1 MPLDFLNSSVINS
14 GPTLQGMIICTIA
27 SLVFGLAITGIY
39 VFRNKYSKSLA
50 STLVLL
56 PAIVQIIIM
65 LVNGN
70 IGVGIAVAGA
80 FSLIRFRSIPG
91 TAREIGSLFFAM
103 AIGFVTGLG
112 YIFFALVFLLII
124 GGVSLL
130 LARFSFG
137 ENGNVCYLKIKISEN
152 LDYEG
157 LFDEIFSKYTR
168 SAELEKVK
176 TINMGSMFELTYAIR
191 MKPLGLT
198 QRDSMKKAFID
209 ELRGRNG
216 NLTVMLSRDMNKEEL

>member
-1 MPLDFLNSSVINS
+1 MPLDFLNRSIINS
-14 GPTLQGMIICTIA
+14 GPTLQGMVICTIA
-27 SLVFGLAITGIY
+27 SLVFGLAIAGIY

-56 PAIVQIIIM
+56 PAIVQVIIM

-70 IGVGIAVAGA
+70 IGIGIAVAGA

-112 YIFFALVFLLII
+112 YIFYAFVFLLII

-130 LARFSFG
+130 LTRFSFG
-137 ENGNVCYLKIKISEN
+137 ENGNIRYLKIKIPEN

-157 LFDEIFSKYTR
+157 LFDEIFPKYTS

-176 TINMGSMFELTYAIR
+176 TVNLGSLFELTYAVR
-191 MKPLGLT
+191 LKTSCLP
-198 QRDSMKKAFID
+198 KKFID
-209 ELRGRNG
+209 ELRSRNG
-216 NLTVMLSRDMNKEEL
+216 NLTIMLSRDINREEL

>member
-1 MPLDFLNSSVINS
+1 MPFDFFNGSIISS
-14 GPTLQGMIICTIA
+14 GPTLQGLIICTIA
-27 SLVFGLAITGIY
+27 SLIFGFAIAGIY
-39 VFRNKYSKSLA
+39 AYKNKYSKSLA
-50 STLVLL
+50 STLALL
-56 PAIVQIIIM
+56 PAIVQVIIM

-70 IGVGIAVAGA
+70 IGIGIAVAGA

-112 YIFFALVFLLII
+112 YIFYAFIFLLLI

-130 LARFSFG
+130 LTRFSFG
-137 ENGNVCYLKIKISEN
+137 ENGNICYLKIKIPDN

-157 LFDEIFSKYTR
+157 LFDEIFLKYTN

-176 TINMGSMFELTYAIR
+176 TVNIGSLLELTYAVR
-191 MKPLGLT
+191 LKPSCVSKT
-198 QRDSMKKAFID
+198 FID
-209 ELRGRNG
+209 ELRGRNC
-216 NLTVMLSRDMNKEEL
+216 NQAVMLSRDNNKEEL

>member
-1 MPLDFLNSSVINS
+1 MPLDFFSSSIINS

-27 SLVFGLAITGIY
+27 SLVFGLAIAGIY
-39 VFRNKYSKSLA
+39 VFKNKYSKSLA

-56 PAIVQIIIM
+56 PAIVQVIIM

-70 IGVGIAVAGA
+70 IGIGIAVAGA

-112 YIFFALVFLLII
+112 YIFYALVFLFII

-130 LARFSFG
+130 LTRFSFG
-137 ENGNVCYLKIKISEN
+137 ENGNIRYLKIKIPEN

-157 LFDEIFSKYTR
+157 LFDEIFVKYTN

-176 TINMGSMFELTYAIR
+176 TTNMGSLFELTYAIR
-191 MKPLGLT
+191 LKPSGSS
-198 QRDSMKKAFID
+198 QRDSMQKSFID
-209 ELRGRNG
+209 ELRCRNG